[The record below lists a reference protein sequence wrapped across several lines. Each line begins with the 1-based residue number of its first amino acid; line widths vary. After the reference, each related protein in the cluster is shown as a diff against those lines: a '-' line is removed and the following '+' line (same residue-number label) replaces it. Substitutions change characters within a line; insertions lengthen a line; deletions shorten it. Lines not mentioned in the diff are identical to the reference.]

1 MFPSSVKCA
10 QTLQKH
16 SLDSHFEFSFMHFNT
31 ISSQI
36 DPDIYELGLTRILLF
51 SLLLLCILGEENNIR
66 PGRGGAEAKAITPPI
81 IGLV

>member
-1 MFPSSVKCA
+1 
-10 QTLQKH
+10 
-16 SLDSHFEFSFMHFNT
+16 MHINT

-66 PGRGGAEAKAITPPI
+66 PGRGGAEAKAITAPI